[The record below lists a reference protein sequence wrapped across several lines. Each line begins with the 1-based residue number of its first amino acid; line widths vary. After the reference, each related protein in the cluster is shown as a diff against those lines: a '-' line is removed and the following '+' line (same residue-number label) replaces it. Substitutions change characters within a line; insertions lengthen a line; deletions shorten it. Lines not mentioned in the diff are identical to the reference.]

1 MSDTKEPLMGGDES
15 KSKSTTYEAIQA
27 LFFMVAFSTGL
38 GILGSTDSLTK
49 FGIDSLLADFL
60 VMIFV
65 TITYTINHHMIAY
78 CCRESSEKYNF
89 AEYLEDKF
97 GKAAAMVYD
106 ILMTIHNFILLA
118 YIQRYLGGYV
128 FGSPTAAGQ
137 DPDKAYYFLALI
149 NIPLIFISLT
159 SDFKKIKW
167 FCIVLLLAWIYIF
180 TGGLVETVATCTSDE
195 YWSSIPVLSV
205 AGFDSWLIKLVGL
218 QLYFSSAFQS
228 LPFIYKEVKRSTIM
242 TTVINASALA
252 SLLVYFTVYVFY
264 TFENITITVE
274 DTTTNAGNST
284 STATN
289 STVSAVS
296 FVVENSIQCGK
307 DQDYI
312 TLKAYGLALAGAC
325 AVIVNVIPARFALAQ
340 FLAGNDADTMKKA
353 SGSDKLL
360 SVILIMGSIVLS
372 LFMFNLKVWEVI
384 ICIGVVLTSILG
396 IIVPPVA
403 LLFSKEYSHLLKIG
417 KNHEEGHDGK
427 EKKKREFIKTD
438 DQKKKIFIF
447 SYLVW
452 IAFVAIVGIVA
463 GFFIM
468 IDGSKLD
475 K

>member
-1 MSDTKEPLMGGDES
+1 MSEKEALIEKPS
-15 KSKSTTYEAIQA
+15 HSTTYETIQA
-27 LFFMVAFSTGL
+27 LFFFVAFSTGL

-65 TITYTINHHMIAY
+65 VITYTINHHMIAY
-78 CCRESSEKYNF
+78 CCRESSDEYNF

-106 ILMTIHNFILLA
+106 AIMTIHNFILLA

-167 FCIVLLLAWIYIF
+167 FCIVLLLAWLYIF
-180 TGGLVETVATCTSDE
+180 TGGLVETVANCTASE
-195 YWSSIPVLSV
+195 YWDNLPVLSV
-205 AGFDSWLIKLVGL
+205 AGFGSWLIKLVGL

-228 LPFIYKEVKRSTIM
+228 LPFIYKEVKHENIIK
-242 TTVINASALA
+242 TVINASALA
-252 SLLVYFTVYVFY
+252 ALVVYFTVYVFY
-264 TFENITITVE
+264 TFENIHINY
-274 DTTTNAGNST
+274 DTEASADSTQGSTNIGNST
-284 STATN
+284 TSVLAFNEKSEST
-289 STVSAVS
+289 
-296 FVVENSIQCGK
+296 CGK
-307 DQDYI
+307 DQDYV
-312 TLKAYGLALAGAC
+312 TLKSYGLALAGAC
-325 AVIVNVIPARFALAQ
+325 AIIVNVIPARFALAQ

-353 SGSDKLL
+353 SGKDNLL
-360 SVILIMGSIVLS
+360 SAVLIMGSIVLS
-372 LFMFNLKVWEVI
+372 LFMFNSKVWEVI
-384 ICIGVVLTSILG
+384 ICIAVIFTSILG
-396 IIVPPVA
+396 IVVPPVA
-403 LLFSKEYSHLLKIG
+403 LMFSKEYAHVLKIG
-417 KNHEEGHDGK
+417 KDHEDKGD
-427 EKKKREFIKTD
+427 FVFFNTD

-452 IAFVAIVGIVA
+452 TTFVAILGIVA

-468 IDGSKLD
+468 IDGSD
-475 K
+475 QDS

>member
-1 MSDTKEPLMGGDES
+1 MSDSKEALLEG
-15 KSKSTTYEAIQA
+15 KSKSTTYETIQA

-205 AGFDSWLIKLVGL
+205 EGFDTWLIKLIGL

-228 LPFIYKEVKRSTIM
+228 LPFIYKEVKKRNVM
-242 TTVINASALA
+242 QTVINASALA

-264 TFENITITVE
+264 TFENITIPVE
-274 DTTTNAGNST
+274 ETTPEAGT
-284 STATN
+284 HTPITN
-289 STVSAVS
+289 STVSAIS
-296 FVVENSIQCGK
+296 FVDESTIQCGK

-340 FLAGNDADTMKKA
+340 FLAGNDAETMKKA

-372 LFMFNLKVWEVI
+372 LFMFNSKVWEVI

-417 KNHEEGHDGK
+417 KDHEHKGK
-427 EKKKREFIKTD
+427 SQFLETN

-452 IAFVAIVGIVA
+452 IAFVGIVGIVA

-468 IDGSKLD
+468 IDGSNLD

>member
-1 MSDTKEPLMGGDES
+1 MSDVKDPLLEGNS

-49 FGIDSLLADFL
+49 FGINSLLADFL

-65 TITYTINHHMIAY
+65 IITYTINHHIIAY
-78 CCRESSEKYNF
+78 CCRESSEEYNF

-97 GKAAAMVYD
+97 GKAAAMIYD

-167 FCIVLLLAWIYIF
+167 FCIVLLLAWVYIF

-195 YWSSIPVLSV
+195 YWNSVPVLSV
-205 AGFDSWLIKLVGL
+205 EGFDTWLIKLIGL

-228 LPFIYKEVKRSTIM
+228 LPFIYKEVKNGDVM
-242 TTVINASALA
+242 KTVINASALA

-264 TFENITITVE
+264 TFENINISAEETNSEAGANATV
-274 DTTTNAGNST
+274 
-284 STATN
+284 TN
-289 STVSAVS
+289 STLSAIS
-296 FVVENSIQCGK
+296 FVGENTIKCGK
-307 DQDYI
+307 DQDYV

-353 SGSDKLL
+353 SGSDRLL

-372 LFMFNLKVWEVI
+372 LFMFNSKVWEVI

-396 IIVPPVA
+396 IVVPPVA

-417 KNHEEGHDGK
+417 KKPQEES
-427 EKKKREFIKTD
+427 EAQFLKTD

-452 IAFVAIVGIVA
+452 IVFVAIVGIVA

-468 IDGSKLD
+468 IDGSN
-475 K
+475 

>member
-1 MSDTKEPLMGGDES
+1 MSDSKEPLLEG
-15 KSKSTTYEAIQA
+15 KSKSTTYETIQA

-65 TITYTINHHMIAY
+65 IITYTINHHMIAY

-118 YIQRYLGGYV
+118 YIQRYLGGYA

-205 AGFDSWLIKLVGL
+205 EGFDTWLIKLIGL

-228 LPFIYKEVKRSTIM
+228 LPFIYKEVKKRNVM
-242 TTVINASALA
+242 ETVINASALA

-264 TFENITITVE
+264 TFENVTVPVE
-274 DTTTNAGNST
+274 DTTQEAGT
-284 STATN
+284 HTPITN
-289 STVSAVS
+289 STVSAIS
-296 FVVENSIQCGK
+296 FVDESSIQCGK

-340 FLAGNDADTMKKA
+340 FLAGNDAETMKKA

-372 LFMFNLKVWEVI
+372 MFNSKVWEVI

-396 IIVPPVA
+396 IVVPPVA
-403 LLFSKEYSHLLKIG
+403 LLFSKEYSHLLRIG
-417 KNHEEGHDGK
+417 KEHEDKGK
-427 EKKKREFIKTD
+427 SQFLKTD

-452 IAFVAIVGIVA
+452 ISFVAIVGIVA

-468 IDGSKLD
+468 IDGSNLD